1 MAKDKITKKS
11 QTKKLSPYNIFMKT
25 ELAKVKE
32 TNAGITHK
40 DAFKMAAGNWAKSS
54 ENPKN
59 KKEEKKEEKKEAA
72 STTEEKK

>member
-11 QTKKLSPYNIFMKT
+11 QTKKLSPYNVFMKT

-32 TNAGITHK
+32 ANAGISHK

-59 KKEEKKEEKKEAA
+59 KKEDKKEAA
-72 STTEEKK
+72 SEEKK